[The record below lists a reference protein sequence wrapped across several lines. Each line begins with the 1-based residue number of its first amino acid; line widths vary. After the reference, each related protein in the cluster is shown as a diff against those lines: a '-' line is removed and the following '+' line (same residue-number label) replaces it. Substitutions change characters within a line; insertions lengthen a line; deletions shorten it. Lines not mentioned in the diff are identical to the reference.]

1 MLIFYVSLQI
11 IFELLKVIFLLK
23 LKLSQK
29 WKLASTCNR
38 SFTHHDTTSG
48 LHYGQKY
55 YMAVDE
61 VSHFY
66 KVGTKTCE
74 AIVKGLDEVPL
85 FSRKFCQ
92 SQNFLQILA
101 TLVLI

>member
-1 MLIFYVSLQI
+1 M
-11 IFELLKVIFLLK
+11 
-23 LKLSQK
+23 SQK
-29 WKLASTCNR
+29 WNLSSACNQSSTHR
-38 SFTHHDTTSG
+38 ATTSG

-74 AIVKGLDEVPL
+74 AIVKGLAGAPHL
-85 FSRKFCQ
+85 PQTHLILQPPTRSRCRYNY
-92 SQNFLQILA
+92 SWDYTFLKTQ
-101 TLVLI
+101 

>member
-1 MLIFYVSLQI
+1 MT
-11 IFELLKVIFLLK
+11 E
-23 LKLSQK
+23 SQK
-29 WKLASTCNR
+29 LNFYSNCNQSSSR
-38 SFTHHDTTSG
+38 LTTTSS

-74 AIVKGLDEVPL
+74 AIVKGLAEAPHLPQTHLILQPPNEVEVSL
-85 FSRKFCQ
+85 QLLMGLHYSQAILQSLSSKF
-92 SQNFLQILA
+92 
-101 TLVLI
+101 T